1 MEKLAITDYLIHDL
15 IRRRWSPRAFAD
27 RPVEAEKLASLFEA
41 ARWAPSSFN
50 GQPWHYIVATKD
62 DRASF
67 ERLLNC
73 LRPQNVQWAQ
83 HAPVLIIA
91 VAQLAMSPERGPNRH
106 AFHDVGL
113 ANENLVLQA
122 VALGL
127 VAHQMAGF
135 FPDKARATFNIPEGY
150 EALTAIAVG
159 YPGDP
164 ENLPPETKARE
175 LQPRERRPL
184 GEFVFADGWGQQWT
198 TEGGEEE

>member
-1 MEKLAITDYLIHDL
+1 MEKPANIDHPIHDL
-15 IRRRWSPRAFAD
+15 IRRRWSPRAFAA

-62 DRASF
+62 DEAAF
-67 ERLLNC
+67 ARLLNC
-73 LRPQNVQWAQ
+73 LRPQNIRWAQ
-83 HAPVLIIA
+83 HTPVLIIA
-91 VAQLAMSPERGPNRH
+91 VAQLSMSPERGPNRH

-135 FPDKARATFNIPEGY
+135 FPDRAT
-150 EALTAIAVG
+150 
-159 YPGDP
+159 
-164 ENLPPETKARE
+164 
-175 LQPRERRPL
+175 
-184 GEFVFADGWGQQWT
+184 
-198 TEGGEEE
+198 

>member
-1 MEKLAITDYLIHDL
+1 MEKPAVTDYPIHEL
-15 IRRRWSPRAFAD
+15 IRRRWSPRAFAS
-27 RPVEAEKLASLFEA
+27 RPVEPEKLASLFEA

-62 DRASF
+62 DEAGF
-67 ERLLNC
+67 AHLLNC
-73 LRPQNVQWAQ
+73 LRPQNIQWAQ
-83 HAPVLIIA
+83 HAPVLILA
-91 VAQLAMSPERGPNRH
+91 VAQLAISAERGPNRH

-127 VAHQMAGF
+127 VSHQMAGF
-135 FPDKARATFNIPEGY
+135 FPDKARETFDIPEGY

-159 YPGDP
+159 YPGNP
-164 ENLPPETKARE
+164 EKLPPDTKARE

-184 GEFVFADGWGQQWT
+184 SAFVFADAWGHTWT
-198 TEGGEEE
+198 QERGEE

>member
-1 MEKLAITDYLIHDL
+1 MEKSAITDHPIYDL
-15 IRRRWSPRAFAD
+15 IRRRWSPRAFAA

-50 GQPWHYIVATKD
+50 GQPWHYIVAAKD
-62 DRASF
+62 DEAAF
-67 ERLLNC
+67 ARLLNC
-73 LRPQNVQWAQ
+73 LRSQNIQWAQ

-91 VAQLAMSPERGPNRH
+91 VAQLSMSPERGPNRH

-135 FPDKARATFNIPEGY
+135 FPETEHERPLSIPEGY

-164 ENLPPETKARE
+164 EELPPEETKARE
-175 LQPRERRPL
+175 LQPRERKPL
-184 GEFVFADGWGQQWT
+184 SRLRVYRCLGSAVDGTG
-198 TEGGEEE
+198 

>member
-1 MEKLAITDYLIHDL
+1 MEKPAATDHPVHEL
-15 IRRRWSPRAFAD
+15 IRRRWSPRAFAET
-27 RPVEAEKLASLFEA
+27 PVEAEKLASLFEA

-62 DRASF
+62 DQAAF

-73 LRPQNVQWAQ
+73 LRPQNIQWAQ

-91 VAQLAMSPERGPNRH
+91 VAQLSLGEDRGPNRH

-127 VAHQMAGF
+127 VSHQMAGF
-135 FPDKARATFNIPEGY
+135 FPDKARETFGIPEGY
-150 EALTAIAVG
+150 EAVTALAVG

-164 ENLPPETKARE
+164 ENLPPEVKARE

-184 GEFVFADGWGQQWT
+184 SEFVFSDGWDREWT
-198 TEGGEEE
+198 APGNEE

>member
-1 MEKLAITDYLIHDL
+1 MEKPAITDYPIHDL
-15 IRRRWSPRAFAD
+15 LRRRWSPRAFAS

-50 GQPWHYIVATKD
+50 GQPWHYVVATKD
-62 DRASF
+62 DQVSF
-67 ERLLNC
+67 DRLLNC
-73 LRPQNVQWAQ
+73 LRPQNIQWAQ
-83 HAPVLIIA
+83 HAPVLIMA
-91 VAQLAMSPERGPNRH
+91 VAQLSLGEDRGLNRH
-106 AFHDVGL
+106 ALHDVGL

-135 FPDKARATFNIPEGY
+135 FPDKARETYSIPEGY
-150 EALTAIAVG
+150 EAVTALAVG

-164 ENLPPETKARE
+164 EDLPPETKARE

-184 GEFVFADGWGQQWT
+184 SAPSNVMSLT
-198 TEGGEEE
+198 V

>member
-1 MEKLAITDYLIHDL
+1 MEKPATTDHPIHEL
-15 IRRRWSPRAFAD
+15 FRRRWSPRAFAS
-27 RPVEAEKLASLFEA
+27 RPVEPEKLASLFEA

-50 GQPWHYIVATKD
+50 GQPWHFIVATKD
-62 DRASF
+62 DLAAF
-67 ERLLNC
+67 DRLLKC
-73 LRPQNVQWAQ
+73 LRPQNIQWAQ
-83 HAPVLIIA
+83 NAPVLIIA
-91 VAQLAMSPERGPNRH
+91 VAQLSLEEGRGPNRH

-135 FPDKARATFNIPEGY
+135 FPDKARETFDIPEGY
-150 EALTAIAVG
+150 EAVTAIAVG

-164 ENLPPETKARE
+164 EDLPPEVKARE

-184 GEFVFADGWGQQWT
+184 SAFVFSDAWGSKWTPTRDDG
-198 TEGGEEE
+198 

>member
-1 MEKLAITDYLIHDL
+1 MEKPAITDYPIHDL
-15 IRRRWSPRAFAD
+15 LLRRWSPRAFAS

-62 DRASF
+62 DQASF
-67 ERLLNC
+67 DRLLNC
-73 LRPQNVQWAQ
+73 LRPQNIQWAQ

-91 VAQLAMSPERGPNRH
+91 VAQLSLGEDRGPNRH
-106 AFHDVGL
+106 ALHDVGL

-135 FPDKARATFNIPEGY
+135 FPDKARETYSIPEGY
-150 EALTAIAVG
+150 EALTALAVG

-164 ENLPPETKARE
+164 EDLPPEIKARE
-175 LQPRERRPL
+175 LQPRERKPIRA
-184 GEFVFADGWGQQWT
+184 FVFTDEWGEAWEAEQ
-198 TEGGEEE
+198 

>member
-1 MEKLAITDYLIHDL
+1 MEKPAATDHPIHEL
-15 IRRRWSPRAFAD
+15 IRRRWSPRAFAA
-27 RPVEAEKLASLFEA
+27 RSVEPEKLASLFEA

-62 DRASF
+62 DEAGF
-67 ERLLNC
+67 ARLLNC
-73 LRPQNVQWAQ
+73 LRPQNIQWAQ

-91 VAQLAMSPERGPNRH
+91 VAKLSLEEGRGPNRH

-127 VAHQMAGF
+127 VSHQMAGF
-135 FPDKARATFNIPEGY
+135 FPDKARETFDIPEGY

-159 YPGDP
+159 YAGDP
-164 ENLPPETKARE
+164 DDLPPEIKARE

-184 GEFVFADGWGQQWT
+184 SAFVFADAWGREWAAPT
-198 TEGGEEE
+198 DEE

>member
-1 MEKLAITDYLIHDL
+1 MEKPAPTEHPIHEL
-15 IRRRWSPRAFAD
+15 LRRRWSPRAFAA
-27 RPVEAEKLASLFEA
+27 RSVEPEKIASLFEA

-50 GQPWHYIVATKD
+50 GQPWHYIVATRD
-62 DRASF
+62 DQAGF
-67 ERLLNC
+67 ARLLNC
-73 LRPQNVQWAQ
+73 LRPQNIQWAQ

-91 VAQLAMSPERGPNRH
+91 VAELSLGEDRGPNRH
-106 AFHDVGL
+106 ALHDVGL

-127 VAHQMAGF
+127 VSHQMAGF
-135 FPDKARATFNIPEGY
+135 FPDKVRETFNIPEGY

-164 ENLPPETKARE
+164 EDLPPEVKARE

-184 GEFVFADGWGQQWT
+184 SAFVFADAWGQDWAAPT
-198 TEGGEEE
+198 DEE

>member
-1 MEKLAITDYLIHDL
+1 MEKPAPTDHPVHELL
-15 IRRRWSPRAFAD
+15 RRRWSPRAFAP

-50 GQPWHYIVATKD
+50 GQPWHYIVATRD
-62 DRASF
+62 DQAAF

-73 LRPQNVQWAQ
+73 LRPQNIQWAQ

-91 VAQLAMSPERGPNRH
+91 VAQLSLGEDRGPNRH

-127 VAHQMAGF
+127 VSHQMAGF
-135 FPDKARATFNIPEGY
+135 FPDKARETFDIPEGY
-150 EALTAIAVG
+150 EAVTAIAVG
-159 YPGDP
+159 YPGNP
-164 ENLPPETKARE
+164 EDLPPETRARE

-184 GEFVFADGWGQQWT
+184 REFVFTDGWGREWT
-198 TEGGEEE
+198 APGNEE

>member
-1 MEKLAITDYLIHDL
+1 MEKPAVTDHPIHEL
-15 IRRRWSPRAFAD
+15 IRCRWSPRAFAP
-27 RPVEAEKLASLFEA
+27 RPVEPEKLASLFEA

-62 DRASF
+62 DEAGF
-67 ERLLNC
+67 GRLLNC
-73 LRPQNVQWAQ
+73 LRPQNIQWAQ
-83 HAPVLIIA
+83 HAPVLILA
-91 VAQLAMSPERGPNRH
+91 VAELAISVEREPNRH

-127 VAHQMAGF
+127 VSHQMAGF
-135 FPDKARATFNIPEGY
+135 FPDEARETYGIPEGC
-150 EALTAIAVG
+150 EAITALAVG

-164 ENLPPETKARE
+164 EDLPPDTKARE

-184 GEFVFADGWGQQWT
+184 SAFVFAGAWGSEWT
-198 TEGGEEE
+198 GAGGEE